1 MRIWGYI
8 FITVVFTILGVTIGF
23 FWFGSSERQVEVNSQ
38 GMLEQVRDVVKI
50 ATVEGQ
56 FSEIYDYKDFYYYDW
71 NPFRKKALIKV
82 SATVSM
88 GFDVSNVEIEVNE
101 QEKEIRIVG
110 LPPPSILSRDI
121 EHEYYDIQEGS
132 FNAFQPKDFN
142 KMQKDIRRLIEGR
155 VLRSELPQIAGERL
169 ETLIQGLHQ
178 LAEPY
183 GWEIHILDS
192 VEPIPPL
199 EKLLLPLD

>member
-1 MRIWGYI
+1 
-8 FITVVFTILGVTIGF
+8 VTIGF

-142 KMQKDIRRLIEGR
+142 KMQKDIRKLIEGR
-155 VLRSELPQIAGERL
+155 VLRSELPQIAGDRL

-178 LAEPY
+178 LVKPY
-183 GWEIHILDS
+183 GWRIRILDS
-192 VEPIPPL
+192 VEPTSPL
-199 EKLLLPLD
+199 EELLLPLD